1 MLHFLGQLTKLTRE
15 FVNCVLHHEILT
27 SNKCWLLT
35 DFTKFSIKT
44 KFFGKY
50 SHSPNRPN
58 DVYCALRMRHS
69 VEMISVKS
77 SYDIRNG
84 TFSLDASAIK
94 HLFCLPTDQRASSE
108 KFYHHTSCHHISCHE
123 IFYFQFNDSQVSL
136 ALKGVLFINN
146 T

>member
-1 MLHFLGQLTKLTRE
+1 MLHFLGQFTKLTRE

-27 SNKCWLLT
+27 SNKCWLLI

-50 SHSPNRPN
+50 FHAPKRPN

-69 VEMISVKS
+69 VQMISVKS

-94 HLFCLPTDQRASSE
+94 HLFCPTTNQPAAHNFTIIHHAM
-108 KFYHHTSCHHISCHE
+108 KYFFY
-123 IFYFQFNDSQVSL
+123 FNDSQVSL
-136 ALKGVLFINN
+136 ALKGALFATNM
-146 T
+146 